1 MSTATTKN
9 GSSSDTMSQVLS
21 NASMVGNRVAQGAE
35 IAADRTEKIVKKYP
49 LAAVG
54 IAVGGGVLL
63 GALVYRLFNPQKS
76 VQQQLH
82 LDTAAEV
89 GGRLLQQMIKRIAR

>member
-9 GSSSDTMSQVLS
+9 GTNHDNMAQVLS
-21 NASMVGNRVAQGAE
+21 TASMVGNRVAEGAE
-35 IAADRTEKIVKKYP
+35 IAADRTEKMVKKYP

-54 IAVGGGVLL
+54 IALGGGVLV
-63 GALVYRLFNPQKS
+63 GALMYRLFNPQKS

-89 GGRLLQQMIKRIAR
+89 GARLVKQMINRIAR